1 MIVAQNNVAGA
12 IIAGGQSSRMQAGGV
27 PGDKFLQPLGT
38 SSVIRHV
45 AQRLKP
51 QLGQLIINAN
61 GNPLRLAALNLEVIS
76 DHPNKHGGPL
86 PGILTALTKAANF
99 PWLITAAADTPFLPH
114 DLVAQL
120 VERQLQTGADV
131 VLASSA
137 NRLHPLF
144 GLWRTSL
151 VDRLENWLAATD
163 KASVLAFTSH
173 IGFEGVD
180 FPLATTKD
188 GSEDYD
194 PFFNINRPDDLV
206 TARRLYGMIV

>member
-1 MIVAQNNVAGA
+1 MIVAHNNVAGA

-38 SSVIRHV
+38 SPVIRHV

-61 GNPLRLAALNLEVIS
+61 GNPLRFAALDLQVIS
-76 DHPNKHGGPL
+76 DLPNKHGGPL

-99 PWLITAAADTPFLPH
+99 TWLVTAAADTPFLPH

-120 VERQLQTGADV
+120 VKRQLQTGADII
-131 VLASSA
+131 LASSA
-137 NRLHPLF
+137 NRVHPLF
-144 GLWRTSL
+144 GLWRTGL
-151 VDRLENWLAATD
+151 VDSLENWLSTTD
-163 KASVLAFTSH
+163 KASVLAFASH
-173 IGFEGVD
+173 IGFERVD
-180 FPLATTKD
+180 FPLTATKD
-188 GSEDYD
+188 GSEHYD

-206 TARRLYGMIV
+206 TARRLYGMII